1 MVMFI
6 NRLEKID
13 EDENSR
19 LTMPKVVSLSTCL
32 DTADKGQC
40 LCFGLFL
47 FFFFFEKII
56 SHGIMH
62 CSVDP
67 QVFYLKKKTLKLG
80 STVLFTHLKI
90 FLLQYFKFSIF
101 SKISGI
107 QTDPYS
113 IEMTY
118 FYKYVRDRFWRE
130 IPSPKTC

>member
-1 MVMFI
+1 MGLCTVQWIHKYFI
-6 NRLEKID
+6 K
-13 EDENSR
+13 
-19 LTMPKVVSLSTCL
+19 
-32 DTADKGQC
+32 
-40 LCFGLFL
+40 
-47 FFFFFEKII
+47 
-56 SHGIMH
+56 
-62 CSVDP
+62 
-67 QVFYLKKKTLKLG
+67 KKKTLKLG

-90 FLLQYFKFSIF
+90 ILLQYFKFSIF

>member
-47 FFFFFEKII
+47 FFFFFFFFEKII

-62 CSVDP
+62 CSGDT
-67 QVFYLKKKTLKLG
+67 QVLYLKKKKNIKIRFY
-80 STVLFTHLKI
+80 STIHTFKN
-90 FLLQYFKFSIF
+90 YFVTVF
-101 SKISGI
+101 
-107 QTDPYS
+107 
-113 IEMTY
+113 
-118 FYKYVRDRFWRE
+118 
-130 IPSPKTC
+130 